1 MIEISEENSTNVIVE
16 TEEIVVPTGVL
27 GPTGATGA
35 TGPKGDKGEKGDNG
49 KDGSN
54 GIMIYAGD
62 TDATKIEKLTSAL
75 ENGNLIQS
83 VFYKSG
89 TFNNIYTICNYY
101 SYENNTQVFIFSSF
115 SEMCFAIAAFSLD
128 TENTLK
134 FSENIYEWEEFISD
148 KITDNSYF
156 ASFAFWGDGTTKEF
170 TYTFDQYVEEVYA
183 YTPPLI
189 TLYKKNSDNTCTLIQ
204 PSIVWNGGKTITIT
218 LDQPLAEGERLQ
230 GTIQYGHAMV

>member
-54 GIMIYAGD
+54 GIMIFAGD
-62 TDATKIEKLTSAL
+62 TDATKIEKLTSAV

-89 TFNNIYTICNYY
+89 TFNNIYT
-101 SYENNTQVFIFSSF
+101 T
-115 SEMCFAIAAFSLD
+115 A
-128 TENTLK
+128 
-134 FSENIYEWEEFISD
+134 
-148 KITDNSYF
+148 
-156 ASFAFWGDGTTKEF
+156 
-170 TYTFDQYVEEVYA
+170 
-183 YTPPLI
+183 
-189 TLYKKNSDNTCTLIQ
+189 
-204 PSIVWNGGKTITIT
+204 
-218 LDQPLAEGERLQ
+218 
-230 GTIQYGHAMV
+230 